1 MTELAPPLP
10 ARPALSASAPPLA
23 RAFYIAEVALMS
35 VLVLAGFWPF
45 YADLPSGAVARH
57 PVMYVH
63 GAVFTGWLF
72 LLFAQVILI
81 YRRKVKVHQRLG
93 RYVAAYALLVLLLGT
108 AVTIIAP
115 VEHVK
120 AGRWTL
126 DAAAGFLVLP
136 IGDLLLFGGLFTAGM
151 ISRRVPMEHKRWM
164 LLASNALIFPGVAR
178 LTEPAVAAMLALWFL
193 PVILA
198 MVFDRATIGRVH
210 RVYWIGAA
218 AMLIAFTR
226 VALIESEA
234 WLRIG
239 RPLVQAFL

>member
-10 ARPALSASAPPLA
+10 ARPALSTAARSWT

-35 VLVLAGFWPF
+35 VFVLAGFWPF
-45 YADLPSGAVARH
+45 NADLPGGAVARH

-93 RYVAAYALLVLLLGT
+93 RYVAAYAVLVLLMGT

-126 DAAAGFLVLP
+126 DYAAGFLVLP
-136 IGDLLLFGGLFTAGM
+136 IGDLLLFGGLFAAGM
-151 ISRRVPMEHKRWM
+151 ISRRVPVEHKRWM

-178 LTEPAVAAMLALWFL
+178 LTEPAVAPMLALWFL
-193 PVILA
+193 PIVLA
-198 MVFDRATIGRVH
+198 MIYDRFTIGRVH
-210 RVYWIGAA
+210 RVYWIGSA

-226 VALIESEA
+226 VALMESET
-234 WLRIG
+234 WLRVA
-239 RPLVQAFL
+239 RPLVEMFL

>member
-1 MTELAPPLP
+1 MSELSSAQSARRPPAATNLT
-10 ARPALSASAPPLA
+10 

-45 YADLPSGAVARH
+45 YADLPGGTVARH
-57 PVMYVH
+57 PVMHVH

-72 LLFAQVILI
+72 LLFSQVILI

-93 RYVAAYALLVLLLGT
+93 RFVAAYAVLVLLLGT

-136 IGDLLLFGGLFTAGM
+136 IGDLLLFGGLFAAGM

-178 LTEPAVAAMLALWFL
+178 LMEPAVAPMLALWFL

-198 MVFDRATIGRVH
+198 MVFDRLTIGRVH
-210 RVYWIGAA
+210 RVYWIGSA
-218 AMLIAFTR
+218 AMLVAFTR

>member
-1 MTELAPPLP
+1 MNELAPSLP
-10 ARPALSASAPPLA
+10 ARPARSASAPPLA
-23 RAFYIAEVALMS
+23 RAFYIAEVVLMS
-35 VLVLAGFWPF
+35 VIVLAGFWPF
-45 YADLPSGAVARH
+45 YADLAGGTVARL

-72 LLFAQVILI
+72 LLFSQVILI

-93 RYVAAYALLVLLLGT
+93 RFVAAYAVLVLLMGT

-115 VEHVK
+115 VEHVR

-136 IGDLLLFGGLFTAGM
+136 IGDLILFGGFFAWGM
-151 ISRRVPMEHKRWM
+151 VTRRVPATHKRLM

-178 LTEPAVAAMLALWFL
+178 LLEPAIAPMLALWFL
-193 PVILA
+193 PIVLA
-198 MVFDRATIGRVH
+198 MAFDKVTVGRVH
-210 RVYWIGAA
+210 RVYWLGCA
-218 AMLIAFTR
+218 AMLVAFAR
-226 VALIESEA
+226 IALIESEG

-239 RPLVQAFL
+239 RPIVNAFL